1 MDSFKKAIL
10 YEIIEDLLLFWSY
23 HFFYFLYNAIALQV
37 PQNLLL
43 MMGTEMFKIY
53 ASWEEK
59 LTKMR
64 VSFLMNPSV

>member
-1 MDSFKKAIL
+1 MALSKKQCF
-10 YEIIEDLLLFWSY
+10 EKIEDLLLFWSY
-23 HFFYFLYNAIALQV
+23 QFFHFLYNAIALQV

-59 LTKMR
+59 LTKTR